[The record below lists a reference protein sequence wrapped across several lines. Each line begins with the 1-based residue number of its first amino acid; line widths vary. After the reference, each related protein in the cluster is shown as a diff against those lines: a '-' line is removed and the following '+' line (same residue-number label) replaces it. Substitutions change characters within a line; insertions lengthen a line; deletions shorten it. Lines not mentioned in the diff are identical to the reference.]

1 MTWIQQIFGQS
12 VPTSHVT
19 SIFLGGYILGCLTT
33 GYYLV
38 RFRLGLDIRTME
50 SGSVGARNVGRV
62 LGTPGFFITL
72 LGDFAKGL
80 LAAGMTRYFT
90 HDDRLTGLAMLAV
103 VMGHIWP
110 LQLGLR
116 GGKGVATSLGA
127 LAVYDFYLSLAF
139 VALFA
144 GLFFVFRRTT
154 LAGLTAFA
162 FLPLA
167 AVFMDAGLSRSIV
180 MSILAGM
187 ILIAHWR
194 NLLGEFSVLAMHRH
208 GQPKTGPSIK

>member
-19 SIFLGGYILGCLTT
+19 SIFLGCYILGCLTT

-38 RFRLGLDIRTME
+38 RFRLGRDIRAME

-62 LGTPGFFITL
+62 LGMPGFFITL
-72 LGDFAKGL
+72 LGDFSKGL
-80 LAAGMTRYFT
+80 LAVAMTRYFT
-90 HDDRLTGLAMLAV
+90 QDDRLTGLAMLAV

-127 LAVYDFYLSLAF
+127 LAVYDFYIALAF
-139 VALFA
+139 VTLFA
-144 GLFFVFRRTT
+144 GLYFVFRRTT

-167 AVFMDAGLSRSIV
+167 AVFMDAGLSRAIV

-194 NLLGEFSVLAMHRH
+194 NLLEEFSVFATHRH
-208 GQPKTGPSIK
+208 GQPKIGPSTK

>member
-62 LGTPGFFITL
+62 LGMPGFVITL

-116 GGKGVATSLGA
+116 GGKGVATSLGVCFSAAGGCFHGCGAVEINRDVHPRGDDSDCA
-127 LAVYDFYLSLAF
+127 LEES
-139 VALFA
+139 A
-144 GLFFVFRRTT
+144 GGILG
-154 LAGLTAFA
+154 ACHA
-162 FLPLA
+162 PP
-167 AVFMDAGLSRSIV
+167 RSTQNRPV
-180 MSILAGM
+180 NQVTPWNV
-187 ILIAHWR
+187 H
-194 NLLGEFSVLAMHRH
+194 H
-208 GQPKTGPSIK
+208 

>member
-12 VPTSHVT
+12 VPASHVT
-19 SIFLGGYILGCLTT
+19 SIFLGCYILGCLTT

-38 RFRLGLDIRTME
+38 RFRLGLDIRSME

-62 LGTPGFFITL
+62 LGAPGFFITL
-72 LGDFAKGL
+72 LGDFGKGL
-80 LAAGMTRYFT
+80 LAVATTRYFT
-90 HDDRLTGLAMLAV
+90 HDDRLMGLAMLAV

-127 LAVYDFYLSLAF
+127 LAVYDFYLALAF

-154 LAGLTAFA
+154 LAGLMAFA

-194 NLLGEFSVLAMHRH
+194 NLLEEFSVFATHRH
-208 GQPKTGPSIK
+208 GQPKTGPSTK